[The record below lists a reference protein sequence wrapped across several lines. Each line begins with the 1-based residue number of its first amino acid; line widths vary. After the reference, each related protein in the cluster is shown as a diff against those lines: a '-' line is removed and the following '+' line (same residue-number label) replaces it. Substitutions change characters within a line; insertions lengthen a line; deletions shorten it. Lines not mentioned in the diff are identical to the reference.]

1 MGNNPSRNLPEGTHT
16 SRALRIG
23 AAAAVVAAIVLLAV
37 ALAGRSGLW
46 IGGGVAAV
54 LAAGAAL
61 VLAGRGPD
69 RRGDPELRRRYE
81 YMAALHET
89 TLGVVNRLDLSG
101 LLVTVLS
108 RAAEL
113 VGSGHAYMYLRE
125 PGEEELELRLGVGAF
140 EPYRGF
146 RLGSGEG
153 LAGRVWETGRSLVV
167 DDYDAWAGRSP
178 RWTTGVFHAAVAV
191 PLMVE
196 GEVLG
201 IIGIAHQEPG
211 RTFGQ
216 AEVDLLDAF
225 AKLASLALENARLY
239 SAARDDIAQRERI
252 ERELRG
258 SRAALAHAQRVAHI
272 GSWEWDPGADRVTW
286 SAELNRIF
294 GLEPGT
300 FNGTYEQ
307 YLGLVHPDDRDE
319 VDRTVRGALEN
330 GGRFQV
336 GHRVLLP
343 GGQERWVQGLGEV
356 QTDGRGAP
364 VRVTGTAQD
373 ITDRRKAEDALRRS
387 EERYRDLFENANDVV
402 FTMDLGGKLMAVN
415 RAAERITGFSRE
427 AMLGVPFD
435 RFVDPRDAGVIDR
448 LLANRGGDARYP
460 LSVLA
465 RDGRRVPI
473 EINARLVL
481 EDGAPVAIEGIGRD
495 VTDQRRALDLLE
507 GALQQEQEVAG
518 RLRAVDQMKNTF
530 LAAVSHELR
539 TPLAAILGYAV
550 TLDEGIV
557 RGEEARQMTRRL
569 VANARKLERLLTDL
583 LDLDRLA
590 RGILEPKRRRTNLI
604 ELAERVVKEADV
616 GDRPLELEV
625 EPLVAEV
632 DPAKVERILENLLVN
647 AMRHTQEGT
656 PIWLQ
661 IRREANGI
669 LLMVDDTGPG
679 IPEADREVIF
689 QPFQQGSDAPAHS
702 PGTGIGLSVVARFAE
717 IHGGRAWVEDRPGGG
732 ASFRVLLPSAT

>member
-1 MGNNPSRNLPEGTHT
+1 
-16 SRALRIG
+16 
-23 AAAAVVAAIVLLAV
+23 
-37 ALAGRSGLW
+37 
-46 IGGGVAAV
+46 
-54 LAAGAAL
+54 
-61 VLAGRGPD
+61 
-69 RRGDPELRRRYE
+69 
-81 YMAALHET
+81 
-89 TLGVVNRLDLSG
+89 
-101 LLVTVLS
+101 
-108 RAAEL
+108 
-113 VGSGHAYMYLRE
+113 
-125 PGEEELELRLGVGAF
+125 
-140 EPYRGF
+140 
-146 RLGSGEG
+146 
-153 LAGRVWETGRSLVV
+153 
-167 DDYDAWAGRSP
+167 
-178 RWTTGVFHAAVAV
+178 
-191 PLMVE
+191 
-196 GEVLG
+196 
-201 IIGIAHQEPG
+201 
-211 RTFGQ
+211 
-216 AEVDLLDAF
+216 
-225 AKLASLALENARLY
+225 
-239 SAARDDIAQRERI
+239 
-252 ERELRG
+252 
-258 SRAALAHAQRVAHI
+258 VAHI

-294 GLEPGT
+294 GLESGT

-656 PIWLQ
+656 PIWLR

-679 IPEADREVIF
+679 IPEADREAIF